1 MEFCMKLLR
10 FLLLICMMQSFGVFA
25 QPTQLPEKFISG
37 DLRYECVWGC
47 NFKFDYAR
55 NSINEIYRNKDWIGL
70 VNKMDEFGLNSRTT
84 YFALFRAAEELGH
97 YEAARVYLKL
107 AKANGLEMGCFAI
120 NKLDMCAEM
129 SRINS
134 ITVRETALADKT
146 ISEDILKVSEI
157 SSSLQQTYLISADTK
172 QKEKIEPIQIKADVS
187 NQVVNLGASNNSLR
201 RVEQPLF
208 EKSTVAQLNVQASN
222 VPSQILIDACKALKD
237 LERRSECLET
247 ILKMGQSGNNPP
259 LRSKQNS
266 NELEGLYTA
275 VTTLVTSI
283 SSGTTLDSFNEKV
296 NIAIVERS
304 KIRAND
310 YGEADKKF
318 VEDLLN
324 IIISAEDFKFVR
336 NLRKNS
342 SGRDE
347 IIVNPGDEH
356 FKIATKYGLSPDN
369 FIVWGLYF
377 RQQPV
382 LNAISEAIEKNY
394 EIAIQKKKLRYE
406 PGYSFEQKKTD
417 LKQSLRLAFEKD
429 PFKDGIKD
437 FKTTLWKAQAELI
450 VFCDS
455 ELDFCQNNIK
465 GLDLIRSLFNNTN
478 DVVTVWYLAKGE
490 LGRKIIH
497 SRELKQITQKYQFTG
512 PYTTGLLGVQT
523 VQSEILTTHV
533 MNYLKK
539 SILLE

>member
-1 MEFCMKLLR
+1 
-10 FLLLICMMQSFGVFA
+10 MMQSFGVSA
-25 QPTQLPEKFISG
+25 QPNELPEKFSTG
-37 DLRYECVWGC
+37 ELRYNCIWGC
-47 NFKFDYAR
+47 NFQFDYAR

-70 VNKMDEFGLNSRTT
+70 VNKMNEFGLNSRTT

-97 YEAARVYLKL
+97 YEAARVYLNL
-107 AKANGLEMGCFAI
+107 AKANGLEMGCFAL

-134 ITVRETALADKT
+134 ITVREKALANKT
-146 ISEDILKVSEI
+146 INEDIVKVSEI
-157 SSSLQQTYLISADTK
+157 NSLSQQTYLISADTK

-208 EKSTVAQLNVQASN
+208 DKSTTAQLNIQASN

-247 ILKMGQSGNNPP
+247 ILKMGQSGSAIPI
-259 LRSKQNS
+259 RSKQNP

-275 VTTLVTSI
+275 VTSLVTSI
-283 SSGTTLDSFNEKV
+283 LSGTTLDSFNEKV

-342 SGRDE
+342 SGGEYILVSPR
-347 IIVNPGDEH
+347 DEH

-369 FIVWGLYF
+369 FIFWKLYF
-377 RQQPV
+377 QQNIV
-382 LNAISEAIEKNY
+382 LEAISDAIEKNY
-394 EIAIQKKKLRYE
+394 EIAIHKKKLRYE
-406 PGYSFEQKKTD
+406 AGYSLEQKKTD
-417 LKQSLRLAFEKD
+417 LKHSVQLAFEKD

-465 GLDLIRSLFNNTN
+465 GLDLIRSQFNNTN
-478 DVVTVWYLAKGE
+478 DVVKVWYLAKGE
-490 LGRKIIH
+490 TGRKIIL
-497 SRELKQITQKYQFTG
+497 SRELKQLTQKYQFTG
-512 PYTTGLLGVQT
+512 PYSTGLLGVQT
-523 VQSEILTTHV
+523 VQSEIFTTYV

>member
-1 MEFCMKLLR
+1 
-10 FLLLICMMQSFGVFA
+10 MQSFGAFA
-25 QPTQLPEKFISG
+25 QPTQLPEKFSTG
-37 DLRYECVWGC
+37 ELRYECRFWC
-47 NFKFDYAR
+47 LDIF
-55 NSINEIYRNKDWIGL
+55 
-70 VNKMDEFGLNSRTT
+70 
-84 YFALFRAAEELGH
+84 YFNHKKILELYQEGKWEELAQKVHAIGIDTKFT
-97 YEAARVYLKL
+97 YYSLARASQELGYKDASDKYFTIARSTVGLRSDIGCTANSWSTATGNANFCEHMILKL
-107 AKANGLEMGCFAI
+107 NKVENPKQTQSAVTAI
-120 NKLDMCAEM
+120 VD
-129 SRINS
+129 
-134 ITVRETALADKT
+134 ADGM
-146 ISEDILKVSEI
+146 KVSEI
-157 SSSLQQTYLISADTK
+157 SSSSQQTYSISADTK

-208 EKSTVAQLNVQASN
+208 DKSTTAQLNIQASN

-247 ILKMGQSGNNPP
+247 ILKMGQSGSAIPI
-259 LRSKQNS
+259 RSKQNS

-275 VTTLVTSI
+275 VTSLVTSI

-342 SGRDE
+342 SGGEYILVSPR
-347 IIVNPGDEH
+347 DEH

-369 FIVWGLYF
+369 FIFWKLYF
-377 RQQPV
+377 QQNIV
-382 LNAISEAIEKNY
+382 LEAISDAIEKNY

-417 LKQSLRLAFEKD
+417 LKQSLGLAFEKD

-497 SRELKQITQKYQFTG
+497 SRELKQLTQKYQFTG